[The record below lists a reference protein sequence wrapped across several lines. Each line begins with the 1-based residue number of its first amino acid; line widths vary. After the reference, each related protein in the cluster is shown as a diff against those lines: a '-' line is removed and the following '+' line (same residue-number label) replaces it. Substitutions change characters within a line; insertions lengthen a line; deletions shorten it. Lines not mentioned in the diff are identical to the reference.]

1 MAGSDVRNAM
11 ETINMTEKRMKAAL
25 NLRKLR
31 RAGIYPNYLDC
42 ATHKEKESAIDYERV
57 PFSSYYSTYEDYK
70 QAIIKIL
77 DDVGEDKDLDDSEL
91 LKIDRTHEEIGIKD

>member
-1 MAGSDVRNAM
+1 MAGSGARSSM

-25 NLRKLR
+25 NLRKFR

-42 ATHKEKESAIDYERV
+42 ATRKEKESPINYERI

-91 LKIDRTHEEIGIKD
+91 LKIARTHEEIGIKD